1 MSRASSRGSNFSSSN
16 SNSYYEKKLELQKLQ
31 REYRLTKNDR
41 DAYTEESQINI
52 KKQNVMINYLKD
64 DIQKLKQKKKELTN
78 RLNNRNKNET
88 EKEVKALSDYQ
99 DQLVEQQ
106 KKIYEYITE
115 TDKKIEEMN
124 QKIMELKKEQGGVN
138 KCEEN
143 DEHINKTIKILQNKL
158 EQSLKKFN
166 STLVENRKNREK
178 LDYYRKER
186 NVFYNIVN
194 KLIKDIKDKKNQINN
209 IIENSTSAYQTRDEA
224 NCKISILKEKSE
236 KELFLHSQEIKE
248 LSRLLDHEQKT
259 RDFINTK
266 NAERKILLPK
276 SNTNNKKSLNQD
288 DAYNDI
294 ETYQKAFDQ
303 IYESTKVNDINELI
317 ANFNETEEENFSLFN
332 YVTEVIGEAGDINKE
347 IKDISQ
353 NIENLKIQNVEIEDK
368 KKVTISKLEQKLN
381 DTKEKSIQYESDYND
396 CNRSLNLLKDKVLD
410 IMKIIQTF
418 KPVKKI
424 YIPPELPNKHNS
436 NESQDN
442 EDKGSKHDENEEN
455 NSKEIEET
463 SDIKSREVI
472 EGDEEKQNDI
482 KLVEEKKEEK
492 PRDDN
497 DTVKFE
503 LPVDLELKEEIQ
515 DVNLMQCL
523 NYIEENINNLLMINY
538 TINLSNILNN
548 SQQAQRNNMVDS
560 NTISSKIENEN
571 AISNENPLLPNN
583 QETNSLLGIGPLP
596 PVTYNGI
603 NVPILSD
610 DFDIMQKST
619 VSKNAL
625 VVDKRNDKYN
635 DAYPMSREELMKINI
650 NSIKRQEENNASKD
664 KSNEDSNA

>member
-1 MSRASSRGSNFSSSN
+1 MSRASSRGSSFSSSN
-16 SNSYYEKKLELQKLQ
+16 TNNYYEKKCELQKLQ

-64 DIQKLKQKKKELTN
+64 DIQKLKQKEKELTA
-78 RLNNRNKNET
+78 RIYNRNKNET

-106 KKIYEYITE
+106 KKIYEYIEE
-115 TDKKIEEMN
+115 TDKKIKEMN
-124 QKIMELKKEQGGVN
+124 KKIMLLKKEQGGIN

-143 DEHINKTIKILQNKL
+143 DEHINKTKRILQNKL
-158 EQSLKKFN
+158 EQSLRKFN
-166 STLVENRKNREK
+166 SILVENRKNREK
-178 LDYYRKER
+178 LDYYRNER

-194 KLIKDIKDKKNQINN
+194 KLIKDIKDKKNHINN
-209 IIENSTSAYQTRDEA
+209 MIESSTSAYQTRDEA

-236 KELFLHSQEIKE
+236 KEVYQHSQEIKE

-266 NAERKILLPK
+266 NAERKIVLPK
-276 SNTNNKKSLNQD
+276 VKTSNKKSVNQD
-288 DAYNDI
+288 DVYNDI
-294 ETYQKAFDQ
+294 EAYQKAFDK

-347 IKDISQ
+347 INDITQ
-353 NIENLKIQNVEIEDK
+353 NIENLKIQNIEIEDK
-368 KKVTISKLEQKLN
+368 KKISISKLEQKLN
-381 DTKEKSIQYESDYND
+381 DTKEKSSQYENDYID

-410 IMKIIQTF
+410 IMKVIQTF

-424 YIPPELPNKHNS
+424 YLPPEVPTTKHNL
-436 NESQDN
+436 NENQENDEKS
-442 EDKGSKHDENEEN
+442 SRHDENEEN
-455 NSKEIEET
+455 NEKDIENT
-463 SDIKSREVI
+463 SNTKSREI
-472 EGDEEKQNDI
+472 DNEEEENMDEKKILEEKNEEKQMDDI
-482 KLVEEKKEEK
+482 
-492 PRDDN
+492 

-503 LPVDLELKEEIQ
+503 LPVDLELKDEIQ
-515 DVNLMQCL
+515 DTNLMQCL
-523 NYIEENINNLLMINY
+523 NYIEKNINNLLMINY

-548 SQQAQRNNMVDS
+548 NQQSQRNNMVDS
-560 NTISSKIENEN
+560 NTISSKMEDENE
-571 AISNENPLLPNN
+571 ISNENPLLSNS
-583 QETNSLLGIGPLP
+583 QEANSLLGIGPLP
-596 PVTYNGI
+596 PVTYNGV

-635 DAYPMSREELMKINI
+635 DSHPMTREELMKIN
-650 NSIKRQEENNASKD
+650 SIKREEKITPKD
-664 KSNEDSNA
+664 KTNTNTNE